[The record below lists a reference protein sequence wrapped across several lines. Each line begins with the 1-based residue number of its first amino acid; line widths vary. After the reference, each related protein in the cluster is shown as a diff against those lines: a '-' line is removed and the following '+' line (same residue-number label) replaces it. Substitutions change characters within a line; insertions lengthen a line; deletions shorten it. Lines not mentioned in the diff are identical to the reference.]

1 MGYETIGK
9 TVVLSGV
16 LKSVLERPVCGIY
29 KGGEKIKTEAVK
41 PPVLKIISGRGD
53 WI

>member
-9 TVVLSGV
+9 TVVL
-16 LKSVLERPVCGIY
+16 KSVFERPVRGIY
-29 KGGEKIKTEAVK
+29 EGGKKIKTEAVK